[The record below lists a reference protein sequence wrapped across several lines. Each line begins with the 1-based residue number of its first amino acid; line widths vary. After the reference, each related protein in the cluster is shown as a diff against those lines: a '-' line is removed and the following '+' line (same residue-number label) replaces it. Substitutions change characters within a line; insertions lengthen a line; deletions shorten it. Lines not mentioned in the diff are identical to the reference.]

1 MLTAKEKQVIGEA
14 RKALEATHVICVS
27 LCDAQMGTEQWTDA
41 RHDFMDRMK
50 INLVSLASLS
60 ALENEGGEA
69 PVEAGK
75 VCGECGGSGEVPE
88 NEGMGGLSEAII
100 DGGNPPLKTCL
111 TCHGT
116 GQATPEAKEGRPCRA
131 DFPNDP
137 EHYTEALEHHLDH
150 LTGRD
155 NKESEG
161 CRNCEGT
168 GEVAGWP
175 SHKTPLAIPSV
186 RCPYCLGT
194 GQATPEAKGGENK

>member
-1 MLTAKEKQVIGEA
+1 MRLDPAMGKICTSHRSEGSPEQYAQDCIWCEKDRLGKDISSWMQ
-14 RKALEATHVICVS
+14 KYNDALKGWSDEKK
-27 LCDAQMGTEQWTDA
+27 LRLEFQRMNTE
-41 RHDFMDRMK
+41 
-50 INLVSLASLS
+50 
-60 ALENEGGEA
+60 LEE
-69 PVEAGK
+69 
-75 VCGECGGSGEVPE
+75 
-88 NEGMGGLSEAII
+88 
-100 DGGNPPLKTCL
+100 
-111 TCHGT
+111 
-116 GQATPEAKEGRPCRA
+116 R
-131 DFPNDP
+131 
-137 EHYTEALEHHLDH
+137 HLDH